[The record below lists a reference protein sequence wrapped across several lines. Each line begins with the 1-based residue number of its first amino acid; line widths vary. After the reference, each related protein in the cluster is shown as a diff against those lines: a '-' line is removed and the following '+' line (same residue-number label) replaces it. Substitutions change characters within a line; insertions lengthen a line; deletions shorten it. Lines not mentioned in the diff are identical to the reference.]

1 MDVRKEI
8 KKKINDFILVNNI
21 RASEVEDSPV
31 VFQDYILQGNF
42 SEGMVDDFIYELV
55 GEDDLL
61 ISFLGEE
68 LFYSE
73 EFCKYYNIIKNI
85 KNNVIIDK

>member
-8 KKKINDFILVNNI
+8 KKKIDDFILVNNI
-21 RASEVEDSPV
+21 RASEVEDSLV

-68 LFYSE
+68 LFYSV

-85 KNNVIIDK
+85 KNNVINEK